1 MILEFTKMEKTLII
15 GASSNPERYSYK
27 AAERL
32 LAHGYE
38 IEMIGKRADVIFDR
52 AIDTEKKDFE
62 DIDTVTLYISDKFQ
76 PEYYDYIISLNPR
89 RVIFNP
95 GTENPEF
102 EELLIQ
108 NDIHVEEACTLVL
121 LGTGQY

>member
-1 MILEFTKMEKTLII
+1 MKKTLII

-27 AAERL
+27 AAQHL
-32 LAHGYE
+32 LAHGFD
-38 IEMIGKRADVIFDR
+38 IELIGKRPDVIFER
-52 AIDTEKKDFE
+52 TIDTEKKDFE

-76 PEYYDYIISLNPR
+76 PEYYEYIITLNPR

-108 NDIHVEEACTLVL
+108 RDIHVEEACTLVL
-121 LGTGQY
+121 LGSGQY

>member
-1 MILEFTKMEKTLII
+1 MEKTLII
-15 GASSNPERYSYK
+15 GASSNTERYSYL
-27 AAERL
+27 AAQKL

-38 IEMIGKRADVIFDR
+38 IEMIGKRPDVIFGR
-52 AIDTEKKDFE
+52 TIDTEKKEFE
-62 DIDTVTLYISDKFQ
+62 DIDTVTMYISDKFQ
-76 PEYYDYIISLNPR
+76 SEYYEYVISLNPR

-102 EELLIQ
+102 EELLIH

-121 LGTGQY
+121 LGSGQY

>member
-1 MILEFTKMEKTLII
+1 MKKTLII

-32 LAHGYE
+32 LSHGHQIELIGMRPE
-38 IEMIGKRADVIFDR
+38 IIFGKT
-52 AIDTEKKDFE
+52 IDTEKKHFE
-62 DIDTVTLYISDKFQ
+62 DIDTVTLYLSAKFQ
-76 PEYYDYIISLNPR
+76 TEYYDYLLSLKPK

-95 GTENPEF
+95 GTENSEF
-102 EELLIQ
+102 EELLNSKGI
-108 NDIHVEEACTLVL
+108 IAEEACTLVL

>member
-1 MILEFTKMEKTLII
+1 MGKTLII
-15 GASSNPERYSYK
+15 GASSNPERYSYL
-27 AAERL
+27 AAQRL

-38 IEMIGKRADVIFDR
+38 IEMIGKSAHVIFDR
-52 AIDTEKKDFE
+52 TIDTEKKDFE

-76 PEYYDYIISLNPR
+76 PEYYEYIVSLNPR

-102 EELLIQ
+102 EEILIQ

-121 LGTGQY
+121 LGSGQY

>member
-1 MILEFTKMEKTLII
+1 MKKTLII

-32 LAHGYE
+32 LAYGHE
-38 IEMIGKRADVIFDR
+38 IELLAKRTDVVFGQT
-52 AIDTEKKDFE
+52 IDIEKKDFE
-62 DIDTVTLYISDKFQ
+62 DIDTVTLYLSEKFQ
-76 PEYYDYIISLNPR
+76 EEYFQYIISLNPR

-102 EELLIQ
+102 EKLLVE
-108 NDIHVEEACTLVL
+108 NDIVAEEACTLVL

>member
-1 MILEFTKMEKTLII
+1 MKKTLII

-32 LAHGYE
+32 LAYGHE
-38 IEMIGKRADVIFDR
+38 IELLAKRTDVVFGHT
-52 AIDTEKKDFE
+52 IDIEKKDFE
-62 DIDTVTLYISDKFQ
+62 DIDTVTLYLSEKFQ
-76 PEYYDYIISLNPR
+76 EEYFQYIISLNPR

-102 EELLIQ
+102 EKLLIE
-108 NDIHVEEACTLVL
+108 NDIVAEEACTLVL

>member
-1 MILEFTKMEKTLII
+1 MKRTLVI

-27 AAERL
+27 AAEKL
-32 LAHGYE
+32 LRYGHE
-38 IEMIGKRADVIFDR
+38 IELLGLRPDVIFDR
-52 AIDTEKKDFE
+52 TIDTEKKAYE
-62 DIDTVTLYISDKFQ
+62 SIDTVTLYVGPKNQ
-76 PEYYDYIISLNPR
+76 PEYYEYVVSLTPR

-102 EELLIQ
+102 ELLLSKKGIE
-108 NDIHVEEACTLVL
+108 VEVACTLVM

>member
-1 MILEFTKMEKTLII
+1 MEKTLII
-15 GASSNPERYSYK
+15 GASNNPERYSYM

-38 IEMIGKRADVIFDR
+38 IELIGRKPDVIFDR
-52 AIDTEKKDFE
+52 TIDIEKKDFE
-62 DIDTVTLYISDKFQ
+62 DIDTVTMYISDKFQ
-76 PEYYDYIISLNPR
+76 KEYYEYVVSLNPR

-102 EELLIQ
+102 EQLLLQ

-121 LGTGQY
+121 LGSGQY

>member
-1 MILEFTKMEKTLII
+1 
-15 GASSNPERYSYK
+15 
-27 AAERL
+27 
-32 LAHGYE
+32 
-38 IEMIGKRADVIFDR
+38 VIFGKT
-52 AIDTEKKDFE
+52 IETQKKDFE

-76 PEYYDYIISLNPR
+76 PEYYEYVVSLNPG

-121 LGTGQY
+121 LKTGQY

>member
-1 MILEFTKMEKTLII
+1 MKKTLII
-15 GASSNPERYSYK
+15 GASSNPDRYAWK

-32 LAHGYE
+32 LSHGHD
-38 IEMIGKRADVIFDR
+38 IELLGLRPDVIFGR
-52 AIDTEKKDFE
+52 TIDTTKKNYQ
-62 DIDTVTLYISDKFQ
+62 DIDTVTLYVGPQNQ
-76 PEYYDYIISLNPR
+76 PSYYAYVISLHPE

-102 EELLIQ
+102 QQLLDDNGIQ
-108 NDIHVEEACTLVL
+108 YEEACTLVM

>member
-1 MILEFTKMEKTLII
+1 MDTNTL
-15 GASSNPERYSYK
+15 
-27 AAERL
+27 L
-32 LAHGYE
+32 LALGLPTVIAFIAKLWLRSETHE
-38 IEMIGKRADVIFDR
+38 KDIQELGKKVEEVKE
-52 AIDTEKKDFE
+52 TEKKDFE
-62 DIDTVTLYISDKFQ
+62 DIDTVTMYISDKFQ
-76 PEYYDYIISLNPR
+76 KEYYEYVVSLNPR

-121 LGTGQY
+121 LGSGQY

>member
-1 MILEFTKMEKTLII
+1 MTGKTLII
-15 GASSNPERYSYK
+15 GASNNPERYSYK

-38 IEMIGKRADVIFDR
+38 IELIGKRPDVIFGR
-52 AIDTEKKDFE
+52 TIDTEKKDFE
-62 DIDTVTLYISDKFQ
+62 DIDTVTMYVSDKFQ
-76 PEYYDYIISLNPR
+76 KEYYEYVVSLNPN

>member
-1 MILEFTKMEKTLII
+1 MGKTLII
-15 GASSNPERYSYK
+15 GASSNPERYAYK

-32 LAHGYE
+32 LAHGFD
-38 IEMIGKRADVIFDR
+38 IELIGKRPEIIFGKT
-52 AIDTEKKDFE
+52 IDIEKIDFE

-76 PEYYDYIISLNPR
+76 PEYYEYIVSLNPR

-95 GTENPEF
+95 GTENPEL